1 MVYEASLD
9 PLVKEGLLDRRVCV
23 PKLTRPTSA
32 IPAENLNFEHI
43 AKQTQRD
50 LGAFLELI
58 FREAEWLL

>member
-50 LGAFLELI
+50 PWALLELI
-58 FREAEWLL
+58 FREAGWFL